1 METAF
6 LIILV
11 LLVEFI
17 YDPLVTLRDEGF
29 IKKSYNSFH
38 LYIKEYIEKKFFI
51 YVLFSLFCILK
62 LILTICK
69 SLNFLL
75 EEKEFIQI

>member
-38 LYIKEYIEKKFFI
+38 LYIKEYK
-51 YVLFSLFCILK
+51 
-62 LILTICK
+62 
-69 SLNFLL
+69 
-75 EEKEFIQI
+75 